1 MAKKNEFFIRDLT
14 IDDEYDIINSE
25 ATIKDA
31 ASKMKE
37 AGIPDL
43 VVVTEENQKVLGV
56 IADFDIVTGIV
67 AEGLSAETAKVTE
80 VMYTIEPVTPDT
92 TVQTAFTR
100 MRDLDVSVV
109 PVVENEKL
117 TGVATITDCWG
128 MLPEKYEDEK
138 GLIPISNPQL
148 ANYGF
153 TVLMIVLYFCIGI
166 LGPLI
171 GISGFLKGALKAPVI
186 GSETFSATYYLFE
199 ARGGGYWIRYI
210 DFQGP
215 SNIYGLLL
223 TGFGFLFLILGVF
236 SCLATLYWAYADYS
250 LIKLDRNW
258 QLIGFIAG
266 VVTLAMEWTLF
277 SLLLLI
283 GALRVPGSELTLDI
297 GGIVVSL
304 LAILL
309 LILAVSRDVFFRESG
324 SSVPQEV

>member
-14 IDDEYDIINSE
+14 IDDEYDVINSE

-37 AGIPDL
+37 VGIPDL
-43 VVVTEENQKVLGV
+43 VVVTEEDQEVLGV
-56 IADFDIVTGIV
+56 IADFDIVTGVV

-109 PVVENEKL
+109 PVIENDKL

-128 MLPEKYEDEK
+128 MLPEKYEDQK

-153 TVLMIVLYFCIGI
+153 TVLMIVLYFCFGI
-166 LGPLI
+166 LAPLV
-171 GISGFLKGALKAPVI
+171 GINGFLKGALKAPVV
-186 GSETFSATYYLFE
+186 GSEIFSAT
-199 ARGGGYWIRYI
+199 GGGYWIRYI
-210 DFQGP
+210 DFQGTN
-215 SNIYGLLL
+215 SIFGLIL
-223 TGFGFLFLILGVF
+223 TVFGFLFLILGVF
-236 SCLATLYWAYADYS
+236 SCVAVFYWANADFNFT
-250 LIKLDRNW
+250 KLERNW
-258 QLIGFIAG
+258 QLIGLVG
-266 VVTLAMEWTLF
+266 GLVTLVIEWVLF
-277 SLLLLI
+277 LLLLLI

-297 GGIVVSL
+297 GGIAVSL
-304 LAILL
+304 LAIIF
-309 LILAVSRDVFFRESG
+309 LILAVSRDIFFRENG
-324 SSVPQEV
+324 SPAPEEV